1 MERVNQICKHPLWVE
16 SVKKIQALEQQ
27 RIFCRHNIPH
37 CLDVARLSWIENLEQ
52 GLGISKELI
61 YAAAMLHDIGRHLQY
76 TEQIPHDKGS
86 AMLAEEILKDCGFTQ
101 EEQEQILSAILQHR
115 TKDTETKNSLAGLTG
130 VKALLHA
137 LELLYRSD
145 KKSRACL
152 FCDAQ
157 KDCNWSSEKKNLILT
172 V

>member
-16 SVKKIQALEQQ
+16 SIKKIQALEQQ
-27 RIFCRHNIPH
+27 RIFCKHNIPH
-37 CLDVARLSWIENLEQ
+37 FLDVARLSWIENLEQ

-115 TKDTETKNSLAGLTG
+115 TKDTETKNSLAGL
-130 VKALLHA
+130 
-137 LELLYRSD
+137 LYRSD

>member
-37 CLDVARLSWIENLEQ
+37 FLDVARLSWIENLEQ

-86 AMLAEEILKDCGFTQ
+86 AMLAEEILKDCGFTRKNKNRFFLLFYST
-101 EEQEQILSAILQHR
+101 EQRTPKQKILWQDCFTAVTKSPVPACFVMPRRLQLEQ
-115 TKDTETKNSLAGLTG
+115 
-130 VKALLHA
+130 
-137 LELLYRSD
+137 
-145 KKSRACL
+145 
-152 FCDAQ
+152 
-157 KDCNWSSEKKNLILT
+157 
-172 V
+172 